1 MENWCAL
8 RSQAHAECYQ
18 SRANGIDRR
27 TDISWSGPS
36 APNSTA
42 AGKCRM
48 MMKFI
53 YRRQTESILAL
64 QSIER
69 VLGKERR
76 PFWRRETMAEQRVW
90 NANKTLQLRS
100 PAAPCVLCAHAARG
114 EGGKSPKRRKKKY
127 MCIYTCIFIYL
138 EMIVPG
144 TAGQGPGAHRGR
156 SSSCVL
162 YGGPFGFSHKT
173 SRRATGKGQTGAH
186 EIDFF
191 LSLFFFLHKMLI
203 IALRL
208 FFFPT
213 QLPLC
218 AEKKNDSINNGLV
231 WLVASSSFSI
241 LNFLLHHYTRRLSS
255 FSIRRLLTCA
265 KKKRKRL
272 FRRMLT
278 ARGL

>member
-1 MENWCAL
+1 
-8 RSQAHAECYQ
+8 
-18 SRANGIDRR
+18 
-27 TDISWSGPS
+27 
-36 APNSTA
+36 
-42 AGKCRM
+42 
-48 MMKFI
+48 
-53 YRRQTESILAL
+53 
-64 QSIER
+64 
-69 VLGKERR
+69 
-76 PFWRRETMAEQRVW
+76 
-90 NANKTLQLRS
+90 
-100 PAAPCVLCAHAARG
+100 
-114 EGGKSPKRRKKKY
+114 

-203 IALRL
+203 IVLRL